1 MTTFINQLINGLTQ
15 GSLFALIALGYTMV
29 YGVIGLINFAHGD
42 LFMLGG
48 MLSLSLATWLGLTLG
63 GVSGWGAAFGILT
76 MIVLAGVFCGVSN
89 VAINYLVYRPLRNSP
104 KLVPLVSA
112 IGVSFVLVNIGQLF
126 WGTNPLNFPAL
137 VPKTNLLEGTGLS
150 FMLPDLLV
158 ISITVPLMIG
168 LTLLVRFTKLGK
180 AMRAVEQDQGA
191 AQLMGINTEEVI
203 TITFFVGGALAG
215 AASVIYGIWTGTVKS
230 DMGFQ
235 NGLFAFT
242 AAVVGGIGSLP
253 GAVLG
258 GLIIGLV
265 IAFTSEYLGARWSG
279 AVVFSLL
286 IVVLIFRPAGLLGE
300 TAKEKV

>member
-1 MTTFINQLINGLTQ
+1 MTTFFNQLLNGLTQ

-48 MLSLSLATWLGLTLG
+48 MLSLSLAGWFGLTLG
-63 GVSGWGAAFGILT
+63 GVSGWGAVAGILA
-76 MIVLAGVFCGVSN
+76 MILISGVFCGLLN
-89 VAINYLVYRPLRNSP
+89 VGINKVVYQPLRNSP

-112 IGVSFVLVNIGQLF
+112 IGVSFVLMNIGQLG
-126 WGTNPLNFPAL
+126 WGTNPLNFPTL
-137 VPKTNLLEGTGLS
+137 VAKWNLLEGTGLV
-150 FMLPDLLV
+150 FMLRDLLV
-158 ISITVPLMIG
+158 VSITVPLMVG
-168 LTLLVRFTKLGK
+168 LTILVQYTKLGK
-180 AMRAVEQDQGA
+180 AMRAVEQNPAA
-191 AQLMGINTEEVI
+191 AQLMGIDTEQVI
-203 TITFFVGGALAG
+203 SITFFIGGALAG
-215 AASVIYGIWTGTVKS
+215 AASVIYGLWTATVKA

-235 NGLFAFT
+235 NGLYAFT

-265 IAFTSEYLGARWSG
+265 RAFGSEYLGDRWTG
-279 AVVFSLL
+279 ALIFSVL

-300 TAKEKV
+300 AAKEKV